1 MRHPGQW
8 VVDAPGRWPR
18 RIRPGLRRRRRQ
30 CAGIRLPIPG
40 RLRWPASPA
49 IPHCRTAGGF
59 AQRDPVRPR
68 AAGVDPARIVLWGFS
83 FSGGNIA
90 ALLGSQKVDVAA
102 ALLLCPMVDGLARVK
117 ATPVSILLWLLPHV
131 LADMAGRHNTV
142 PITGPPGSHA
152 AMTLA
157 GEAEGFAAARTPES
171 KWRNEISPGVLVTL
185 PLFRPFRRADRIR
198 IPIWVG
204 RCADDISSHGASIGK
219 LASRAPQA
227 TLDDMPGDHFAPFQG
242 VGITRAVE
250 SQIAFLRSCGLLPT
264 AAAAGS

>member
-1 MRHPGQW
+1 MPRGDGLDAYARAFADAGANALAFDYRYLGDSGGQ
-8 VVDAPGRWPR
+8 PR
-18 RIRPGLRRRRRQ
+18 QRFRIAEQQEDLRN
-30 CAGIRLPIPG
+30 
-40 RLRWPASPA
+40 A
-49 IPHCRTAGGF
+49 ILFVRE
-59 AQRDPVRPR
+59 QR
-68 AAGVDPARIVLWGFS
+68 GVDPARIVLWGFS